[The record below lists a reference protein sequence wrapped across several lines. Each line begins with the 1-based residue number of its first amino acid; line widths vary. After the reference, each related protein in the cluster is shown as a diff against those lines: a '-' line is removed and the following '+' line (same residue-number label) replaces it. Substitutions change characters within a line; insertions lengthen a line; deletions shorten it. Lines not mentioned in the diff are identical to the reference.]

1 MGCYRANQLV
11 CVDETGCIRSSW
23 ARVYGWAPS
32 GDLLIDFFVRGIP
45 SALPA
50 LPMSLKGSRT
60 NEYVVLTQDNKAGDT
75 YYYTIDGNSA
85 QRPSVGHLKG
95 HHTYASLGLQAPHG
109 QIQLDTTNHIRCN
122 IIIIPSDSVDQ
133 DGQCASIQSYIQI
146 QESRGGCHEQKMD
159 NERAETR
166 GNMTGLR
173 YYRRT

>member
-75 YYYTIDGNSA
+75 YYYTIDGKYRRLCCPGSV
-85 QRPSVGHLKG
+85 QRTHSSSIL
-95 HHTYASLGLQAPHG
+95 LGTSGVLVMQRGCHG
-109 QIQLDTTNHIRCN
+109 QR
-122 IIIIPSDSVDQ
+122 S
-133 DGQCASIQSYIQI
+133 
-146 QESRGGCHEQKMD
+146 
-159 NERAETR
+159 
-166 GNMTGLR
+166 
-173 YYRRT
+173 